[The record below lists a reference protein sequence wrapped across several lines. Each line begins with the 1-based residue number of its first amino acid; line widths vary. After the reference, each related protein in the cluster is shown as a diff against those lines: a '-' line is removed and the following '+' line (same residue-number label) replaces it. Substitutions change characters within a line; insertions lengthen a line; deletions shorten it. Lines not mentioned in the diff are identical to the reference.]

1 MTVNARL
8 DEAGQLLAAA
18 ERDRRALVILS
29 RDPEAP
35 AEIALFLAQQALE
48 KCIKAVLAIH
58 GIVYRRTHDLLLL
71 ESLARDAALTLP
83 VAHDLLA
90 RISPYAVEFRYL
102 GSSAPAVSLMEAQ
115 AAVDGAISWSTAAV
129 DSAY

>member
-1 MTVNARL
+1 MTAKARP
-8 DEAGQLLAAA
+8 DEAEQLLAAA

-29 RDPEAP
+29 RDPQAP

-48 KCIKAVLAIH
+48 KCIKAGLAIH
-58 GIVYRRTHDLLLL
+58 GVVYRRTHDLLLL
-71 ESLARDAALTLP
+71 KSLASEAKLTLP

-102 GSSAPAVSLMEAQ
+102 GSSAPTVSLLEAQ
-115 AAVDGAISWSTAAV
+115 AAVDAAISWATAAV
-129 DSAY
+129 DLAA